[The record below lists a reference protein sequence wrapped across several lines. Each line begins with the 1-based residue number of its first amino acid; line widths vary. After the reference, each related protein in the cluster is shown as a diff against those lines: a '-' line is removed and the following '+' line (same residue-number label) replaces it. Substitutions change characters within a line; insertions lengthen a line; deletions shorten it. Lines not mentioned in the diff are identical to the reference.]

1 MYSLVVKIIT
11 ALFPQ
16 SYATIM
22 QNGDTTKTGS
32 QTFMCKT
39 GKVLV
44 FSTDMIFSIVSYT
57 MHATD

>member
-1 MYSLVVKIIT
+1 MKIRLIVKITT
-11 ALFPQ
+11 ALYPHILCHNKVNLL
-16 SYATIM
+16 A
-22 QNGDTTKTGS
+22 
-32 QTFMCKT
+32 MCTT